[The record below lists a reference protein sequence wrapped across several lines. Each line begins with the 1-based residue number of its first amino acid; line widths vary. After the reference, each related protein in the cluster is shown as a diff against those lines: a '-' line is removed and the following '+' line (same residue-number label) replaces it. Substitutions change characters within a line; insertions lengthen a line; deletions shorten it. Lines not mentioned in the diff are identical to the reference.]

1 MGPSTI
7 DLGAEAKQITLG
19 VLPTILGSFQL
30 TLSYRTRMEIDRTL
44 QASNALESFHEVLQF
59 LYLKTKNACSKIM
72 QIGGDKNEYSA
83 LVIETIGD
91 DGKYL
96 RRRTFRFPLAL
107 QLHPTR
113 MALPTRPFLATRSPT
128 FPRAPAANRRYPRWF
143 LRQTGKYRNSKRR
156 GWSFSANCCDRFEI
170 IL

>member
-59 LYLKTKNACSKIM
+59 LYLKTKCM
-72 QIGGDKNEYSA
+72 LKNY
-83 LVIETIGD
+83 
-91 DGKYL
+91 
-96 RRRTFRFPLAL
+96 
-107 QLHPTR
+107 
-113 MALPTRPFLATRSPT
+113 
-128 FPRAPAANRRYPRWF
+128 ANW
-143 LRQTGKYRNSKRR
+143 R
-156 GWSFSANCCDRFEI
+156 G
-170 IL
+170 